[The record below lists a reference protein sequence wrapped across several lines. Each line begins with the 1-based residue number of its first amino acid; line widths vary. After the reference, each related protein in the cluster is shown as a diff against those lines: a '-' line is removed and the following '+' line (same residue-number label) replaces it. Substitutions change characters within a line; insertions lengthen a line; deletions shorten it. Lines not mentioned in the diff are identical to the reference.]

1 MFFSDLPCWGAAVLL
16 PRDSTKQP
24 REVSGAAFRVQDL
37 RFGGRPPMV
46 RVGFRHTR
54 CQRKGGQGPGK
65 GLGAAALGSGN
76 GGILFWERAAEP
88 VPKGK
93 GPAEG

>member
-1 MFFSDLPCWGAAVLL
+1 
-16 PRDSTKQP
+16 
-24 REVSGAAFRVQDL
+24 
-37 RFGGRPPMV
+37 MV
-46 RVGFRHTR
+46 RMGFRHTR

-65 GLGAAALGSGN
+65 GLGAAALGSGS

-93 GPAEG
+93 GPAEGQKTKAQQEHAQTFHLPAHLLMARRSGQGGVCVPGGCF

>member
-1 MFFSDLPCWGAAVLL
+1 
-16 PRDSTKQP
+16 
-24 REVSGAAFRVQDL
+24 
-37 RFGGRPPMV
+37 MV

-65 GLGAAALGSGN
+65 GLRAAALGSGN

-88 VPKGK
+88 VPKSK